1 MAQAFHERLR
11 ELLDKRGPDA
21 TQAWLSERSGV
32 DRSLISR
39 LLSGD
44 RAPTTAT
51 LASIAPALEV
61 TIEALIA
68 GTDAEGRLEDAS
80 STVRRSDYQ
89 AVVAKLIEFEA
100 ENGDLRRR
108 LGSTKDANL
117 RCEETLRKAEQRAA
131 EASGEA
137 SRAHS
142 AKRDLE
148 EQLAHTHAELKR
160 YQQALAKAVA
170 EFDGLRAQVAALQKE
185 LGDAKASSKVAAVLA
200 GIGAVAGVATLSRFM
215 ERDEDEGP
223 EPDSSRTRRK
233 RR

>member
-1 MAQAFHERLR
+1 
-11 ELLDKRGPDA
+11 
-21 TQAWLSERSGV
+21 
-32 DRSLISR
+32 
-39 LLSGD
+39 
-44 RAPTTAT
+44 
-51 LASIAPALEV
+51 LEV
-61 TIEALIA
+61 SVEALIE
-68 GTDAEGRLEDAS
+68 GTDAEGRLEDAT
-80 STVRRSDYQ
+80 STVRRSDYE

-108 LGSTKDANL
+108 LESTKEASV
-117 RCEETLRKAEQRAA
+117 RCEEALRKAERRAT

-137 SRAHS
+137 SRARG
-142 AKRDLE
+142 AKRELE
-148 EQLAHTHAELKR
+148 EQLAYKDAELKR
-160 YQQALAKAVA
+160 YHQALAKAVA